1 MDSTQLIAILAS
13 ILWQSAPL
21 IIAVC
26 GETISERAGV
36 INLSMDGSLLLSA
49 LAGYVAALLTG
60 NLWLGFLTAAAV
72 GAAFAAIVAFGSLKL
87 RQNQVAIGFV
97 LAMLGDSLSAFL
109 GQSYT
114 RLPGP
119 SVPSWHIPL
128 LKDIPILGPIFFRQ
142 DAVVYF
148 ALLLVA
154 ATWWFLF
161 RTRAGLELRS
171 AGERPEAAFSR
182 GVDVRKL
189 RYLYAILGGAL
200 VGIAGAAYSLDIKIG
215 WAEGHTRG
223 MGWIALAIV
232 IFGGWSPLRGAIG
245 ALLFGAT
252 KALATVLQ
260 RSFPQVALV
269 AFNAIPWVLMIAV
282 LLIVSGKLAAPLLAR
297 APVALRRPLRSL
309 LQAAPPAALGQEL
322 EES

>member
-49 LAGYVAALLTG
+49 LAGFVAALLTG
-60 NLWLGFLTAAAV
+60 SLWLGFLAAAAV

-182 GVDVRKL
+182 GVAVRRL
-189 RYLYAILGGAL
+189 RTLYAILGGAL
-200 VGIAGAAYSLDIKIG
+200 VGLAGAAYSLDIKIG

-252 KALATVLQ
+252 KALATLLQ

-282 LLIVSGKLAAPLLAR
+282 LLIVSGKLGAPLLAR
-297 APVALRRPLRSL
+297 APAALRRPLGGL